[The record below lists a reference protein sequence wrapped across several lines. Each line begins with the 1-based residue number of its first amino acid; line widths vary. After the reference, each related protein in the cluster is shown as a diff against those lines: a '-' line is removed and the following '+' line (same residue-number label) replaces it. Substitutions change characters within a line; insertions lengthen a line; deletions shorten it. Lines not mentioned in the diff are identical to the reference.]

1 MNKKTI
7 LVADDDILVLKLIT
21 RILTTC
27 GFEVLQAANG
37 HEALK
42 QLDSHQH
49 NIALIITDYNMP
61 NMDGL
66 ELANAVRS
74 QEEYNTIPL
83 ILITA
88 NADITSLLGEQRNV
102 FSEIINKPF
111 SSELISTKV
120 TALLGK

>member
-37 HEALK
+37 HEALN
-42 QLDSHQH
+42 QLDSPQH
-49 NIALIITDYNMP
+49 DIALIITDYNMP

-74 QEEYNTIPL
+74 HEKYNTTPL
-83 ILITA
+83 ILVTA
-88 NADITSLLGEQRNV
+88 NAEIDTLLGEQRNV
-102 FSEIINKPF
+102 FSDIINKPF

-120 TALLGK
+120 AALLGK